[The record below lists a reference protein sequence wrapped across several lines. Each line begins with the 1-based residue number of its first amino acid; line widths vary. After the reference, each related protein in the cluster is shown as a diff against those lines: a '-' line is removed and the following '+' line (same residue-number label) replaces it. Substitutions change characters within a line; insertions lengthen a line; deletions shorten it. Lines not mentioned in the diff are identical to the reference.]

1 MKTEKLKGKDLINVG
16 IFSAIYF
23 VIIMAIA
30 MLGYIPIMMPLLC
43 VIGPVLCGIPFMLF
57 MTKVKKFG
65 MILIMSIIMGIMM
78 MLTGMGWYALVVGA
92 VSGLI
97 AELIYRGGKYASSKL
112 AIVSYGVFSTWM
124 WGNFLPLFFNPDG
137 YFSTRQSFGQEYI
150 ESLTNLMPMW
160 MCPTLLVTCFVF
172 GVAGGLLGKAL
183 LKKHFKKAGIA

>member
-1 MKTEKLKGKDLINVG
+1 
-16 IFSAIYF
+16 
-23 VIIMAIA
+23 
-30 MLGYIPIMMPLLC
+30 
-43 VIGPVLCGIPFMLF
+43 

-137 YFSTRQSFGQEYI
+137 YFSTRQSF
-150 ESLTNLMPMW
+150 
-160 MCPTLLVTCFVF
+160 CLLYTSRCV
-172 GVAGGLLGKAL
+172 
-183 LKKHFKKAGIA
+183 